1 MAGTSLD
8 GIDAALMEISRPAG
22 SLRYKLL
29 AFETYSFPKYMR
41 EKLLDVSGEGN
52 ETTPLI
58 SHLNFYLGEL
68 FAGASLKIA
77 SKAGCPIEKVDLI
90 GSHGQ
95 TIWHSSRPIR
105 EGKLGIRSTFQIGEL
120 SVIAERTGVTTIGDF
135 RPGDIAAGGEGAPL
149 APYFHRDIVKKRG
162 KNRMIVNIGG
172 ISNVTFLPASYPVF
186 GSTGPQV
193 GKDKVLAFDTGPGN
207 MLIDGLVQI
216 KTEGKLKFDRD
227 GKIGGSG
234 KISLTLMEEL
244 MEHPFLSLRPPKS
257 TGRDTFGADL
267 IEFLLEQR
275 KKLKL
280 SFEDLI
286 ATATSF
292 TSTSIFINC
301 EKFILPHHR
310 VDEIIVGGGGVRN
323 KTLMRLLKKAFQPVP
338 LYGFEDI
345 GLNSKAIEAMAFAL
359 LAHDAFLGI
368 PNNIPSVTG
377 AKRPVVMG
385 KIAPGLNYR
394 KIVQKYLK

>member
-1 MAGTSLD
+1 
-8 GIDAALMEISRPAG
+8 
-22 SLRYKLL
+22 
-29 AFETYSFPKYMR
+29 MR

-77 SKAGCPIEKVDLI
+77 SKAGCPMGKVDLI

-162 KNRMIVNIGG
+162 KNRIILNIGG
-172 ISNVTFLPASYPVF
+172 ISNVTFLPAAH
-186 GSTGPQV
+186 
-193 GKDKVLAFDTGPGN
+193 KDKVLAFDTGPGN

-227 GKIGGSG
+227 GKIAGKG

-275 KKLKL
+275 KKLRI

-292 TSTSIFINC
+292 TSTSIFMNC

-310 VDEIIVGGGGVRN
+310 VDEIVVGGGGVRN

-377 AKRPVVMG
+377 AKKPVVMG

>member
-1 MAGTSLD
+1 MKIIGLMAGTSLD

-29 AFETYSFPKYMR
+29 AFETYPFPKYMR
-41 EKLLDVSGEGN
+41 EKLLDVSGAGN

-77 SKAGCPIEKVDLI
+77 SKASCPIGKVDLI

-105 EGKLGIRSTFQIGEL
+105 EGKLGIRSTFQIGEI

-162 KNRMIVNIGG
+162 KNRIILNIGG
-172 ISNVTFLPASYPVF
+172 ISNVTFLPASH
-186 GSTGPQV
+186 QN
-193 GKDKVLAFDTGPGN
+193 KVLAFDTGPGN

-216 KTEGKLKFDRD
+216 MTEGKLQFDRD
-227 GKIGGSG
+227 GKIAGRG
-234 KISLTLMEEL
+234 KISLTLMEAL

-257 TGRDTFGADL
+257 TGRDAFGADL
-267 IEFLLEQR
+267 IVFLLDHR

-292 TSTSIFINC
+292 TSASIFMNC
-301 EKFILPHHR
+301 EKFILPYHR
-310 VDEIIVGGGGVRN
+310 VDEIVVGGGGVRN
-323 KTLMRLLKKAFQPVP
+323 KMLMKLLKKAFQPVP

-359 LAHDAFLGI
+359 LAHDAFMGI

-385 KIAPGLNYR
+385 KISPGLNYR

>member
-1 MAGTSLD
+1 MKIIGLMAGTSLD

-29 AFETYSFPKYMR
+29 AFETTPFPKTMR

-77 SKAGCPIEKVDLI
+77 SKAGCPIGKVDLI

-172 ISNVTFLPASYPVF
+172 ISNVTFLPAVH
-186 GSTGPQV
+186 T
-193 GKDKVLAFDTGPGN
+193 DKVLAFDTGPGN

-216 KTEGKLKFDRD
+216 MTEGKLKFDRD

-267 IEFLLEQR
+267 IEFLLDQR
-275 KKLKL
+275 KKLRI
-280 SFEDLI
+280 SFEDLV

-292 TSTSIFINC
+292 TSTSIFTNC

-310 VDEIIVGGGGVRN
+310 VDEIVVGGGGVRN

-338 LYGFEDI
+338 LFGFEDI